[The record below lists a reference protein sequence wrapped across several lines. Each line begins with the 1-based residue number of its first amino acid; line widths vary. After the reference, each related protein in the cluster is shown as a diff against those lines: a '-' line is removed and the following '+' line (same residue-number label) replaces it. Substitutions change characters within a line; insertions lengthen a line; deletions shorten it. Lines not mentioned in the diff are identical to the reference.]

1 MSKMELDDTWD
12 PDPLP
17 SCSSRNQSQ
26 PRLKKEKTHHS
37 QAQPESQPQYYQ
49 QSRTSNSQ
57 HRGRDAPM
65 KLYQNFSDD
74 ESSSDEYPV
83 VLQQP
88 QINHKRVISPAQ
100 PAQDRRKR
108 HQSEHPSR
116 IERGRTTNV
125 EEVVYDH
132 ISAISRSRN
141 KSIACNDARYKVRA
155 NDVFEGYRN
164 VANAVAASRKSVAR
178 SHSRARDLYGNQ
190 GYAITEDYSQQ
201 FDRQPSVFSPQKNA
215 QTKRRMKEEPTY
227 ESMPPVTDAHRPAGR
242 DRKETSRVNH
252 ESVGTPKQMQRHDY
266 SRAQSLAPW
275 ISNDNSDVQYLGTEN
290 GTYSVRTQR
299 QGKGPQLRSPL
310 WSSHDSAVPKPS
322 SANRLQGRIDKPNSM
337 KPPPHTPKNQSVII
351 RSVAS
356 DSIQKNSSQARTIDY
371 GPIDDDDV
379 YETPLEND
387 LRHRSKSHVRA
398 HNGPMNFINALPKSS
413 VFRRRNSEVAEQFYQ
428 TPSSDSNRSNNSGVT
443 IDLVT
448 PESTPC
454 ARSSMPFIPQHW
466 TPTRRGPI
474 RVSAPMEPSDQDG
487 LGAKSEQKPGQNTH
501 QHKAIE
507 SSPNKGQRPEEN
519 VRQRQA
525 AEKIIRQELNA
536 DNEALQEELFGE
548 VIGETVEEKR
558 EREEAKRLEAQRL
571 REENE
576 KQDLID
582 AERKRKKNE
591 VRAKKESERKA
602 AEQAEKEKEVA
613 AKKAERDAERHYQSL
628 KEQQNADE
636 RRKAANKLL
645 QEKREKDLAA
655 AKAAEEKAQA
665 AEKERKENDTK
676 FEQMKRQLEKLEAQ
690 VKAKSIAELKPAR
703 KSTAGDGI
711 SNKFNS
717 LPPQVTPSTSME
729 IDNENSL
736 STTQTQI
743 TPVNGTSNIKKT
755 PTPQATL
762 PTNTEVEDEDSL
774 FVSDN
779 RKTVVEAT
787 PERQIS
793 NGFQNVTGSFSSD
806 STIVQSIEHDRPPTS
821 MTEIFAKTILNPSG
835 DKTLEDRDAER
846 EAIRKNRANEN
857 AVAKQKRAKSIPAEP
872 NDGTVAH
879 KAVLQVTPRSPA
891 KGPSKKKRTQSLTK
905 SLGGSI
911 FGVKLQPL
919 AGYEP
924 KGYIPRKQP
933 EESQNVTEKPTTEL
947 TVSKPRPLPLPLP
960 PPLPP
965 PVRSTTTSSRP
976 ETRLISQA
984 EREEIEANRQRVQ
997 AAAQARKEN
1006 SNRARLEEKKAASAK
1021 KRTVEYRKRKEK
1033 ELIEEAR
1040 KEGRVIGDSELEAR
1054 LNKLMEKREREIK
1067 RKRNRAGERT
1077 SPYEHG
1083 HEHEHEPASGTSIP
1097 NDFDMVVA
1105 QVSSSDTA
1113 SNSNQIEV
1121 DDNPLTLDLKEHK
1134 IKTAEVLKERAQSHA
1149 ARRTQPQPVKR
1160 LEPIFD
1166 SDYSEE
1172 SEEDP
1177 IDDETL
1183 EMMMEQARKNNALA
1197 EVAKAGEKNGE
1208 IQSETRTAEEI
1219 ALEKEIEDLFEEDP
1233 NVGEESQEVT
1243 AALNLDEHSAQIVP
1257 PMPNMTRYFEGQ
1269 SAPRSSSNLETQSPL
1284 LAAPSQMTRTVPPKP
1299 QEPVSYKMVNLYMV
1313 MTQVT
1318 LQEYEDEAVL
1328 KKKFFDLE
1336 KANKHA
1342 QTLVN
1347 EWRTKMFRQ
1356 QEILEKWDSD
1366 RMYHGQI
1373 IHDEQKTTK
1382 VFVMFKPIN
1391 SEDADRYDPTLVRPM
1406 FANRYYTIR
1415 FEKVVEEI
1423 DPETQKVCMTD
1434 RTSGFADAS
1443 KLYTVLEMANHAA
1456 AEYLAKEVKPK
1467 EEEYH
1472 TAYVEDLLPQVR
1484 AERDSCNK
1492 AGSKFYCSLEDDS
1505 VPWADF
1511 KSFEVKVEL
1520 SNTEG
1525 PIN

>member
-1 MSKMELDDTWD
+1 MELDDSWD

-26 PRLKKEKTHHS
+26 PRSKKEKTHHS
-37 QAQPESQPQYYQ
+37 STQPELQPHYYQ
-49 QSRTSNSQ
+49 QLKTSHSQ
-57 HRGRDAPM
+57 HRGRNAPM

-100 PAQDRRKR
+100 SAQDRRKR

-116 IERGRTTNV
+116 FDRGRTTKV

-141 KSIACNDARYKVRA
+141 KSVARNDAQYKVRA
-155 NDVFEGYRN
+155 NDIFEGYQN
-164 VANAVAASRKSVAR
+164 VANTVAVSRESVAR
-178 SHSRARDLYGNQ
+178 SHSRARDLYENQ
-190 GYAITEDYSQQ
+190 GYTITEDYSQQ

-215 QTKRRMKEEPTY
+215 QTKGRTKEGLTY

-242 DRKETSRVNH
+242 DCKETSRANH
-252 ESVGTPKQMQRHDY
+252 ESVGTPKQRQRHGY
-266 SRAQSLAPW
+266 SRAQSLAPRT
-275 ISNDNSDVQYLGTEN
+275 SNGNSDTQYLGTEN

-322 SANRLQGRIDKPNSM
+322 SANILQGRTDKSTLM
-337 KPPPHTPKNQSVII
+337 KPLPHTPNNQSVRI

-356 DSIQKNSSQARTIDY
+356 DRMQSNSNQARTIDY

-379 YETPLEND
+379 YETPLEID
-387 LRHRSKSHVRA
+387 LRRRSKSHARA

-413 VFRRRNSEVAEQFYQ
+413 VFRRKNSEVAEQVHQ

-448 PESTPC
+448 PESTLC

-474 RVSAPMEPSDQDG
+474 RVSTSMELSYQDG
-487 LGAKSEQKPGQNTH
+487 LGAKSEQQPGQNTH
-501 QHKAIE
+501 RHQANE
-507 SSPNKGQRPEEN
+507 SSPHKGQQPEEN
-519 VRQRQA
+519 IRQQQA

-536 DNEALQEELFGE
+536 DNEALQEELFGA
-548 VIGETVEEKR
+548 VIGETEGEKR

-571 REENE
+571 REERE

-591 VRAKKESERKA
+591 ARAKKESERKA

-613 AKKAERDAERHYQSL
+613 AKKAKRDAERHHQSL

-665 AEKERKENDTK
+665 AEKERKENDAK

-703 KSTAGDGI
+703 KPTAVEGV
-711 SNKFNS
+711 SNKVNS

-729 IDNENSL
+729 IDNEIPL
-736 STTQTQI
+736 STTQTQLK
-743 TPVNGTSNIKKT
+743 PVNGTSNTEKT
-755 PTPQATL
+755 LPPQATL
-762 PTNTEVEDEDSL
+762 PTNIEVEDEDTL

-787 PERQIS
+787 PGRQIS
-793 NGFQNVTGSFSSD
+793 NGLQNTTGSFSSD
-806 STIVQSIEHDRPPTS
+806 STIVQSIGYDRPPTS

-857 AVAKQKRAKSIPAEP
+857 AAAKQKRAKSIPAEP
-872 NDGTVAH
+872 NLETVAH
-879 KAVLQVTPRSPA
+879 KAALQATPKAPTKS
-891 KGPSKKKRTQSLTK
+891 PSKKKRTQSLTK

-911 FGVKLQPL
+911 FSVKLQPL
-919 AGYEP
+919 AGHEP
-924 KGYIPRKQP
+924 EGYVPREQP
-933 EESQNVTEKPTTEL
+933 EEPQNAYKKTTTEL
-947 TVSKPRPLPLPLP
+947 TASKPRPLPLSLPL
-960 PPLPP
+960 PLPP
-965 PVRSTTTSSRP
+965 PVRSATTSSRL

-1021 KRTVEYRKRKEK
+1021 KRTVEYRKRKGK

-1067 RKRNRAGERT
+1067 RKRNRAGEKT
-1077 SPYEHG
+1077 SSYEH
-1083 HEHEHEPASGTSIP
+1083 ERENEPAPGTSIP
-1097 NDFDMVVA
+1097 NDSGMVVA
-1105 QVSSSDTA
+1105 QVSSSDTT
-1113 SNSNQIEV
+1113 SDSNQIED

-1166 SDYSEE
+1166 SDESEE

-1183 EMMMEQARKNNALA
+1183 EMMMEQARKNNALT
-1197 EVAKAGEKNGE
+1197 EVAKTGENNGE

-1219 ALEKEIEDLFEEDP
+1219 ALEKEIEDLFEKDP
-1233 NVGEESQEVT
+1233 NVGEESQEAT
-1243 AALNLDEHSAQIVP
+1243 ATLNPDEHSAQIVP
-1257 PMPNMTRYFEGQ
+1257 PMPNMTRYFESQ
-1269 SAPRSSSNLETQSPL
+1269 SPPRSSINLETQSPL
-1284 LAAPSQMTRTVPPKP
+1284 LAAPSQMVRTVPFKP
-1299 QEPVSYKMVNLYMV
+1299 QGPVSYKMVNLYMV

-1318 LQEYEDEAVL
+1318 LQEYEDEVVL

-1342 QTLVN
+1342 QMLVN

-1373 IHDEQKTTK
+1373 VHDEQKTTK
-1382 VFVMFKPIN
+1382 VFVMFKPMN
-1391 SEDADRYDPTLVRPM
+1391 SEDADRYDPTLVRPI

-1434 RTSGFADAS
+1434 RTAGFADAS

-1467 EEEYH
+1467 GEVEEQH
-1472 TAYVEDLLPQVR
+1472 TAYEQLILPQVR
-1484 AERDSCNK
+1484 AGRDDCIQ
-1492 AGSKFYCSLEDDS
+1492 ADQLFCCE
-1505 VPWADF
+1505 VTREQIPWADF
-1511 KSFEVKVEL
+1511 ETFEVSVEMFK
-1520 SNTEG
+1520 TEG

>member
-26 PRLKKEKTHHS
+26 PRFKKEKTHHS
-37 QAQPESQPQYYQ
+37 QAQPEPQPQYYQ
-49 QSRTSNSQ
+49 QLKTSNSQ
-57 HRGRDAPM
+57 HRGRNAPM

-141 KSIACNDARYKVRA
+141 KSVACNDARYKVRA
-155 NDVFEGYRN
+155 NDVFEGYQN
-164 VANAVAASRKSVAR
+164 VANAVAVSRKSVAR
-178 SHSRARDLYGNQ
+178 SHSRARDLYENQ
-190 GYAITEDYSQQ
+190 GYDIMEDYSQQ

-215 QTKRRMKEEPTY
+215 QNKRRMKEEPTY
-227 ESMPPVTDAHRPAGR
+227 ESMPLVTDAHRPAGQ
-242 DRKETSRVNH
+242 DRKKTSRVNH
-252 ESVGTPKQMQRHDY
+252 ESVGTPKQRQRHGY
-266 SRAQSLAPW
+266 SRAQSLAPR

-310 WSSHDSAVPKPS
+310 WSSHDSTVPKPS
-322 SANRLQGRIDKPNSM
+322 SANRLQGRIDKPSSM
-337 KPPPHTPKNQSVII
+337 KPPPHTPKNQSVRI

-356 DSIQKNSSQARTIDY
+356 DSIQKNSSQARMIDY

-387 LRHRSKSHVRA
+387 LRRRSKSHVRA

-413 VFRRRNSEVAEQFYQ
+413 VFRRKNSEVAEQVHQ

-443 IDLVT
+443 IDLVA
-448 PESTPC
+448 PESTLC
-454 ARSSMPFIPQHW
+454 DRSSMPFIPQHW

-487 LGAKSEQKPGQNTH
+487 LGTKSEQQPGQNTH
-501 QHKAIE
+501 QHQAIE
-507 SSPNKGQRPEEN
+507 SSPNKGQQPEEN

-548 VIGETVEEKR
+548 VIGETEEEKR

-571 REENE
+571 RAEKE

-591 VRAKKESERKA
+591 ARAKKESERKA
-602 AEQAEKEKEVA
+602 AEQAEKEKEAA
-613 AKKAERDAERHYQSL
+613 AKKAKRDAERHHQSL

-645 QEKREKDLAA
+645 QEKREKDLAV
-655 AKAAEEKAQA
+655 AKAAEEKAQV
-665 AEKERKENDTK
+665 AEKERKENDAK

-703 KSTAGDGI
+703 KSTAMDGI
-711 SNKFNS
+711 SNKVNS

-729 IDNENSL
+729 IDNESSL
-736 STTQTQI
+736 FTTQTQI
-743 TPVNGTSNIKKT
+743 TPVNGTSNTEKAST
-755 PTPQATL
+755 PLVTP

-787 PERQIS
+787 PERKIS
-793 NGFQNVTGSFSSD
+793 NDFQNTTGSFSSD
-806 STIVQSIEHDRPPTS
+806 STIVQSIEHDRSPTS
-821 MTEIFAKTILNPSG
+821 ITEIFAKTIHNPSG
-835 DKTLEDRDAER
+835 DKTLEDRNAER

-857 AVAKQKRAKSIPAEP
+857 AAAKQKRAKSIPAEP
-872 NDGTVAH
+872 NPEIVAH
-879 KAVLQVTPRSPA
+879 KAAPQAPPKAPTKSPL
-891 KGPSKKKRTQSLTK
+891 KKKRTQSLTK

-911 FGVKLQPL
+911 FSVKLQPL
-919 AGYEP
+919 PGHEPVGYV
-924 KGYIPRKQP
+924 PREQP
-933 EESQNVTEKPTTEL
+933 EEPHSVTESSTTEL

-965 PVRSTTTSSRP
+965 PARYTATSSRP

-1040 KEGRVIGDSELEAR
+1040 KEGRVLGDSELEAR

-1067 RKRNRAGERT
+1067 RKKYRAGEKT
-1077 SPYEHG
+1077 SSN
-1083 HEHEHEPASGTSIP
+1083 EHEHDPACSASIP
-1097 NDFDMVVA
+1097 NDSGVAAA
-1105 QVSSSDTA
+1105 QVLSSDTA
-1113 SNSNQIEV
+1113 SNSNQIEE
-1121 DDNPLTLDLKEHK
+1121 DDDPMALALKEHK
-1134 IKTAEVLKERAQSHA
+1134 IKTAEILKERAQSQA
-1149 ARRTQPQPVKR
+1149 ARRAQPQPVKK

-1166 SDYSEE
+1166 SDESEE

-1177 IDDETL
+1177 VDDETL

-1197 EVAKAGEKNGE
+1197 EATKAGEKNDG
-1208 IQSETRTAEEI
+1208 IQSETRTEEEI

-1233 NVGEESQEVT
+1233 NVEEESQEAT
-1243 AALNLDEHSAQIVP
+1243 ATLNPDEHSAQVVP

-1269 SAPRSSSNLETQSPL
+1269 SAPRSSSNLDTQSPL
-1284 LAAPSQMTRTVPPKP
+1284 LAAPSQITRTVPPKP
-1299 QEPVSYKMVNLYMV
+1299 QVPVSYEMVNLYMV

-1318 LQEYEDEAVL
+1318 LHEYEDEAVL

-1336 KANKHA
+1336 KANKYA
-1342 QTLVN
+1342 QMLVN
-1347 EWRTKMFRQ
+1347 ECRTKMFRQ

-1366 RMYHGQI
+1366 RMYHGQV
-1373 IHDEQKTTK
+1373 IHDEQKITK
-1382 VFVMFKPIN
+1382 VFVTFKPMN
-1391 SEDADRYDPTLVRPM
+1391 TEDVDRYDPTLVRPM

-1423 DPETQKVCMTD
+1423 DPETQRVCMTD
-1434 RTSGFADAS
+1434 RTAGFADAS

-1456 AEYLAKEVKPK
+1456 AEYLAKEIKPK

-1484 AERDSCNK
+1484 AERDSCNE
-1492 AGSKFYCSLEDDS
+1492 AGSKFYCWLEDDS

>member
-1 MSKMELDDTWD
+1 MELDDTWD

-17 SCSSRNQSQ
+17 SCSSRNQPQ
-26 PRLKKEKTHHS
+26 PRFKKEKAHHS
-37 QAQPESQPQYYQ
+37 QEQPEPQPQYYQ
-49 QSRTSNSQ
+49 QSKTSNSQ
-57 HRGRDAPM
+57 HRGRNVPM

-88 QINHKRVISPAQ
+88 QVNHKRVVSPAQ
-100 PAQDRRKR
+100 PAHDRRKR

-141 KSIACNDARYKVRA
+141 KSVARNDARYKVRT
-155 NDVFEGYRN
+155 NHVFEGYQN
-164 VANAVAASRKSVAR
+164 VENSVAVSKKSTAR
-178 SHSRARDLYGNQ
+178 SRSRARDLYEDQ
-190 GYAITEDYSQQ
+190 GYAIMENYNQQ
-201 FDRQPSVFSPQKNA
+201 FDRQQGVFSPQNNA
-215 QTKRRMKEEPTY
+215 QTKRYMKEEPTY
-227 ESMPPVTDAHRPAGR
+227 VSMPPNTDAHRTAGR
-242 DRKETSRVNH
+242 GRKETSRVNK
-252 ESVGTPKQMQRHDY
+252 ESVGTPKQRQRHAQ
-266 SRAQSLAPW
+266 SRAQSLAPR
-275 ISNDNSDVQYLGTEN
+275 ISNENSDIQYLGTGN
-290 GTYSVRTQR
+290 GTYSVRAQR
-299 QGKGPQLRSPL
+299 QEKENQLRSPL
-310 WSSHDSAVPKPS
+310 WSSHDFAVPKPS

-337 KPPPHTPKNQSVII
+337 KPPPHTPKNQSGRV

-356 DSIQKNSSQARTIDY
+356 DSTQKNSSQARTIDY

-387 LRHRSKSHVRA
+387 LRRRSKSHVGV

-413 VFRRRNSEVAEQFYQ
+413 VFRRKNLEVAEQVHQ

-448 PESTPC
+448 PESTLC

-474 RVSAPMEPSDQDG
+474 RVSAPEKLSDQDD
-487 LGAKSEQKPGQNTH
+487 LGAQSEQQPGQNTH
-501 QHKAIE
+501 QHQAIE
-507 SSPNKGQRPEEN
+507 SSPDKGEQPEEN
-519 VRQRQA
+519 VRQQQA

-536 DNEALQEELFGE
+536 DKKALQEELFGE

-558 EREEAKRLEAQRL
+558 VHEEAKRLEAQRL
-571 REENE
+571 REEKE

-591 VRAKKESERKA
+591 ARAKKESERKA
-602 AEQAEKEKEVA
+602 AEQAEKEKEIA
-613 AKKAERDAERHYQSL
+613 AKKAKRDAERHHQSL

-636 RRKAANKLL
+636 RRKAANKSL
-645 QEKREKDLAA
+645 QEKREKDLAV

-665 AEKERKENDTK
+665 AEKERKENDVK

-703 KSTAGDGI
+703 KSTTVDAI
-711 SNKFNS
+711 SNKVNS
-717 LPPQVTPSTSME
+717 LPPQVTRSTSME
-729 IDNENSL
+729 VDNEGSL
-736 STTQTQI
+736 PTPQTQI
-743 TPVNGTSNIKKT
+743 TPVDDASNTEKTS
-755 PTPQATL
+755 PPQATL

-779 RKTVVEAT
+779 RKAVVETT
-787 PERQIS
+787 PEQQIS
-793 NGFQNVTGSFSSD
+793 NGLQSTTGSSSSD
-806 STIVQSIEHDRPPTS
+806 STIVQSLEHDRPPAS

-846 EAIRKNRANEN
+846 EAIRKNRANES
-857 AVAKQKRAKSIPAEP
+857 AAAKQKRAKSIPAEP
-872 NDGTVAH
+872 NSETVAH
-879 KAVLQVTPRSPA
+879 KAATQATPKVLTKS
-891 KGPSKKKRTQSLTK
+891 PSKKKRTQSLTK

-911 FGVKLQPL
+911 FSAKLQPL
-919 AGYEP
+919 PGHEPEGYVPREQPKEP
-924 KGYIPRKQP
+924 
-933 EESQNVTEKPTTEL
+933 QNVTENSNTEL

-960 PPLPP
+960 PPLPL
-965 PVRSTTTSSRP
+965 PVRSTNTSSRP

-1021 KRTVEYRKRKEK
+1021 KRTVEYRKKKEK

-1040 KEGRVIGDSELEAR
+1040 KEGRLIGDSELEAR
-1054 LNKLMEKREREIK
+1054 LNKLMEKREREMQRK
-1067 RKRNRAGERT
+1067 RKRAGEKT
-1077 SPYEHG
+1077 SSN
-1083 HEHEHEPASGTSIP
+1083 EHEHDTACSTSIP
-1097 NDFDMVVA
+1097 NDSGLA
-1105 QVSSSDTA
+1105 AAHISSSDTA
-1113 SNSNQIEV
+1113 SDSNQVEE
-1121 DDNPLTLDLKEHK
+1121 DDDSLTRDLKEHK
-1134 IKTAEVLKERAQSHA
+1134 IKTAEVLKERAQSYA
-1149 ARRTQPQPVKR
+1149 ARRTQPQPVKK
-1160 LEPIFD
+1160 LEPLFD
-1166 SDYSEE
+1166 SDESEE

-1183 EMMMEQARKNNALA
+1183 EMIMQHNRKNNALA
-1197 EVAKAGEKNGE
+1197 EATKAGKNDDG
-1208 IQSETRTAEEI
+1208 IQSETLTEEEI
-1219 ALEKEIEDLFEEDP
+1219 AFEKEMRDHLEKDP
-1233 NVGEESQEVT
+1233 DVEEESQEAT
-1243 AALNLDEHSAQIVP
+1243 ATLNPDEHNAQIVP

-1269 SAPRSSSNLETQSPL
+1269 SAPRSSSGLETQSTL
-1284 LAAPSQMTRTVPPKP
+1284 LPAPSQMARTLSAKS

-1318 LQEYEDEAVL
+1318 LGEYEDEAIL

-1347 EWRTKMFRQ
+1347 EYRTKMFRQ
-1356 QEILEKWDSD
+1356 QEILEKWNSD
-1366 RMYHGQI
+1366 RTYHGQV
-1373 IHDEQKTTK
+1373 IHDEEKITK
-1382 VFVMFKPIN
+1382 VFVTLKPMN
-1391 SEDADRYDPTLVRPM
+1391 TEDIDRYDPTLVRPM
-1406 FANRYYTIR
+1406 FANKYYTIR

-1423 DPETQKVCMTD
+1423 DPETQKVCMTY
-1434 RTSGFADAS
+1434 RTAGFADSS

-1456 AEYLAKEVKPK
+1456 AEYVAKEMKPK
-1467 EEEYH
+1467 EEEH
-1472 TAYVEDLLPQVR
+1472 QTAYVEDLLPQVR
-1484 AERDSCNK
+1484 TGRDNCTQTDELFCCEVTS
-1492 AGSKFYCSLEDDS
+1492 EQ

-1511 KSFEVKVEL
+1511 KTFDVSVEL
-1520 SNTEG
+1520 WTTEG